1 MLGRTAMD
9 RRTFLISCFISTA
22 SIAVGADWYINA
34 FDSSPEK
41 TKQKHSLLF
50 KTLLPVLLDGALST
64 NEAERQQQIER
75 TIENIHITMSLL
87 PENAEQKLIQLL
99 EMLETK
105 FGTLLLTSS
114 FTSYLEL
121 NPTGLQ
127 QLLTY
132 WREHYLSMMNE
143 AYLGLREL
151 VMSSYYASP
160 EHWGFLGYQKPML
173 GAVNQ

>member
-1 MLGRTAMD
+1 ME
-9 RRTFLISCFISTA
+9 RRTFLLGSFAATA
-22 SIAVGADWYINA
+22 ALAVGADWYINA
-34 FDSSPEK
+34 FDSTSEG
-41 TKQKHSLLF
+41 TKQKHALLF
-50 KTLLPVLLDGALST
+50 TALLPVLLDGALPAD
-64 NEAERQQQIER
+64 EVERQQQIER

-87 PENAEQKLIQLL
+87 PEHAQQKLMQLL
-99 EMLETK
+99 ELLETQ

-114 FTSYLEL
+114 FTSFLEL
-121 NPTGLQ
+121 SPNGLQ

-160 EHWGFLGYQKPML
+160 EHWGLLNYQKPAL
-173 GAVNQ
+173 SGVKS